1 MKPFPCVAIV
11 LFTPDTFRDPQYEGL
26 ILFLV
31 TTVVTLVLLVLETW
45 KLFNWDTYRDYQT
58 RV

>member
-31 TTVVTLVLLVLETW
+31 TTVVTLVLLVLET
-45 KLFNWDTYRDYQT
+45 
-58 RV
+58 